1 MNGLC
6 KFLVIVMFFQTIF
19 LVYTVT
25 EHREYLIHQ
34 YHDEYLV
41 GRGQTIAT
49 SQEAW
54 VSFNLFMPL
63 SIQLFLMIG
72 STYALQR
79 STVKETQE

>member
-1 MNGLC
+1 MKGLS
-6 KFLVIVMFFQTIF
+6 KFLVVVMFLQFVFFAYTI
-19 LVYTVT
+19 TK
-25 EHREYLIHQ
+25 HREYLIQQ

-63 SIQLFLMIG
+63 SIQLLLMIG
-72 STYALQR
+72 FTYALQR
-79 STVKETQE
+79 SIRGKKDE

>member
-1 MNGLC
+1 MNGLS
-6 KFLVIVMFFQTIF
+6 KFLAVALFLQFFFFAYTI
-19 LVYTVT
+19 T
-25 EHREYLIHQ
+25 EHREYLIQQ

-54 VSFNLFMPL
+54 VWFNLFMPL
-63 SIQLFLMIG
+63 SIQLLLMIG

-79 STVKETQE
+79 SRGKD